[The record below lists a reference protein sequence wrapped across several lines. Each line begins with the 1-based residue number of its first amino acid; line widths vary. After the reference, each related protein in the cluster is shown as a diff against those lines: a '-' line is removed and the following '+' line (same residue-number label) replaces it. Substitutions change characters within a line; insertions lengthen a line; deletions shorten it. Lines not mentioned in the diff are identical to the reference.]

1 MAIKS
6 EAQKRAVEKYQK
18 AHTDTVTLRYQK
30 GVRDRIQNHAAL
42 TGESMAGFV
51 LRACKEQMARDR
63 AEGRTKAHIEE
74 D

>member
-1 MAIKS
+1 MARPS
-6 EAQKRAVEKYQK
+6 QVRATTRFNQKTYDQL
-18 AHTDTVTLRYQK
+18 TLRFQK
-30 GVRDRIQNHAAL
+30 GERDRIQDHAAL
-42 TGESMAGFV
+42 TGESMAAFV

>member
-18 AHTDTVTLRYQK
+18 AHTETITIRYKK
-30 GVRDRIQNHAAL
+30 GVKDMIQDHAAL

-63 AEGRTKAHIEE
+63 AEGRTKSPE